1 MKTIELN
8 NAYTLLNAAKL
19 SKMENSD
26 KFKVIR
32 AIRAMKPIVT
42 DFEDFQKDAQERL
55 KGEGHDEMVEKAQ
68 QWQREGEKTTLTIEE
83 RTAVNE
89 YLNGYNKRIME
100 CVKTEA
106 EKEHELQVESLSEE
120 AFGKLL
126 ESNDWNANQIMTIQ
140 DFLC

>member
-1 MKTIELN
+1 MKTVEIN
-8 NAYTLLNAAKL
+8 SAYQVLYNAKL

-42 DFEDFQKDAQERL
+42 DFEDFQKDAQ
-55 KGEGHDEMVEKAQ
+55 GHEEIVEKAQ

-83 RTAVNE
+83 RTEINK
-89 YLNGYNKRIME
+89 YLNYYNQRIME
-100 CVKTEA
+100 CVKDEA

-126 ESNDWNANQIMTIQ
+126 ESNDWNANKIMTIQ